1 MFTEMGTLQNRN
13 HVQPL
18 GDPAGA
24 RAGNGTLYFA
34 RLAAGADGLGA
45 HSLVAFYEM
54 PAGSDTLELVSVPA
68 DVGTAQ
74 QFFADKDC
82 LAVGRDSSGQLHF
95 YITWTFFSR
104 SVFSPI
110 MATQSTDGVHWTTTQ
125 MSASDACAQGS
136 NPVPAGDTLYV
147 SWNQSVPAGCT
158 NAQVTASDQMMAT
171 VASGSGTVSRIT
183 TIAAA
188 NGSGDVIVACN
199 GPTDLREVIQTQ
211 PGHDVRNTEYPNTTI
226 DSNGVLYAVWNDRPN
241 GVGGGTSN
249 ATRIFLS
256 YSLDGNQ

>member
-1 MFTEMGTLQNRN
+1 MFTDMGTLPYRN
-13 HVQPL
+13 DVQPI
-18 GDPAGA
+18 GDPAVA
-24 RAGNGTLYFA
+24 SDGNGNFYFA
-34 RLAAGADGLGA
+34 SLAAGADGLGA

-54 PAGSDTLELVSVPA
+54 PAGSDTFQLGSVPV

-74 QFFADKDC
+74 QFFADKQY
-82 LAVGRDSSGQLHF
+82 LSVGRDSSGQLHF
-95 YITWTFFSR
+95 YITWTLFSR

-183 TIAAA
+183 TI
-188 NGSGDVIVACN
+188 
-199 GPTDLREVIQTQ
+199 
-211 PGHDVRNTEYPNTTI
+211 
-226 DSNGVLYAVWNDRPN
+226 
-241 GVGGGTSN
+241 
-249 ATRIFLS
+249 
-256 YSLDGNQ
+256 